1 METQPSQ
8 KSEEHEPDLKED
20 TTKKEEERFRA
31 SSIQYLLED
40 DPLEQMESLGL
51 SDYTIRSSR
60 VAASSSS
67 EDEDSSPELS
77 DMRDQRSHSKRRRK
91 QSGTPAGRSLR
102 DVLSSRGS
110 TKYDNENSSR
120 ASINYDREKVQRL
133 YAKLPKASS
142 KYVLYSREEMQA
154 GKVHHNFLWLV
165 DLCSHLISE
174 NTQEIMKEIFALEL
188 LYFPLDRGL
197 SNRELRRHQNV
208 WKQTS

>member
-1 METQPSQ
+1 MDFEDMETQESQ
-8 KSEEHEPDLKED
+8 KSEEHDPDLKED
-20 TTKKEEERFRA
+20 TTKEEEERFRA

-77 DMRDQRSHSKRRRK
+77 VLRDQRSHSKKKRK
-91 QSGTPAGRSLR
+91 QSSTPAGKSLR

-110 TKYDNENSSR
+110 TKYDK
-120 ASINYDREKVQRL
+120 EKVQRL
-133 YAKLPKASS
+133 YAELPKACT
-142 KYVLYSREEMQA
+142 KYVLYSREEMHA

-165 DLCSHLISE
+165 DLCSHLISDS
-174 NTQEIMKEIFALEL
+174 TQEIMKEIFALEL
-188 LYFPLDRGL
+188 LYFPSDRGL
-197 SNRELRRHQNV
+197 SNRELVRHRNV